1 MKQHKLESSESIVIC
16 NKLGLHARA
25 CSKLVALA
33 NKFTCDIRITKDKN
47 NRTVNAKS
55 IMAVMMLAANMG
67 TLVTIT
73 TEGEN
78 STEVQAALA
87 QIIGLIANKFGETE

>member
-1 MKQHKLESSESIVIC
+1 MKQSESKSIIIC

-33 NKFTCDIRITKDKN
+33 NQFACNIFITKDKI

-67 TLVTIT
+67 TPITIT
-73 TEGEN
+73 AEGDDKV
-78 STEVQAALA
+78 EVQDALV
-87 QIIGLIANKFGETE
+87 QIIALIENKFGEAE